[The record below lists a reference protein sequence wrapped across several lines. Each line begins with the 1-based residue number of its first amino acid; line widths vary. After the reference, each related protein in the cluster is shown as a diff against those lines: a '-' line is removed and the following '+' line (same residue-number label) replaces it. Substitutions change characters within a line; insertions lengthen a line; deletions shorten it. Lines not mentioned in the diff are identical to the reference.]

1 MEQDN
6 LLRQLLLLSI
16 GTTALVVDKVREVG
30 DEWVQNGRLRPE
42 QATALINDLVGRI
55 GQGNSWEA
63 QARRQIRDVLREL
76 GLATKPKWTNCG
88 DGLTASNA
96 KYGIWKTVSGN
107 RASRGTNA
115 RKCSSRPPLGL

>member
-6 LLRQLLLLSI
+6 LLRQLLLLGI

-30 DEWVQNGRLRPE
+30 DEWVQNGRLHPE

-76 GLATKPKWTNCG
+76 GLANQTEVDELRG
-88 DGLTASNA
+88 RIDRLERQ
-96 KYGIWKTVSGN
+96 VRDLEN
-107 RASRGTNA
+107 RLWQQG
-115 RKCSSRPPLGL
+115 K

>member
-76 GLATKPKWTNCG
+76 GLANQTEVDELRG
-88 DGLTASNA
+88 RIDRLERQ
-96 KYGIWKTVSGN
+96 VRDLEN
-107 RASRGTNA
+107 RLWQQG
-115 RKCSSRPPLGL
+115 K